1 MVVVVN
7 SDCLFLSIAQQEDF
21 ASKITTTTT
30 TTSPGCDFTCLP
42 SFIS

>member
-7 SDCLFLSIAQQEDF
+7 LDCLFLSIAQQEDF

-30 TTSPGCDFTCLP
+30 TSPGCDFTCLP